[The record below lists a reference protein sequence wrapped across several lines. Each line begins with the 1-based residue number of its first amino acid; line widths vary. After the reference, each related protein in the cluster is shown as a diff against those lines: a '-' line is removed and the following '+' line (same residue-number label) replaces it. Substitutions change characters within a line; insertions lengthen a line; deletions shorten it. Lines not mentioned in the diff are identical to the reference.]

1 MRDRW
6 ARGSGPSDAGMG
18 SDKKRMR
25 RAGCLESEP
34 DGGRQ
39 EEEAE
44 ARRRGEESQSRS
56 SLEREE
62 ICRERSGESELS
74 NLGGV
79 VVGFVRR
86 CCVDLRGV
94 GGARLGGIRRGGGD
108 LPEIGAACL
117 RSEMD
122 RVRESRRTGVPG
134 GGPPPQRRRLR
145 SGGGGGG
152 PRDSPRSERRRG
164 ERLMLNGGGGG
175 GRDDGDETS
184 DESLGDDDDDADEE
198 LPASAPRYPPVQRRS
213 PSTAQPPS
221 PPQPGGGHH
230 HSSSS
235 SGGGGGGGG
244 YHNHHHH
251 GGQQQIRKGGSNPK
265 SPIVWKAADEMIG
278 VPVPRKARSA
288 STKRSSHEWSVHG
301 GVGSGAGDSSQIQRP
316 PSRPISPASGSTTGP
331 ARKKS
336 KQVGGGGSSG
346 ASGQAP
352 KQRLA
357 APSSAPPAAPPQ
369 PPPPKISKSPSF
381 IQEEI
386 EVAEVLFGLRQF
398 PGPPKPVENNH
409 KLELRD
415 ASEAKSGNSSPAPS
429 SSAARPSDTT
439 SHATIAP
446 KRKRPRLVKYEDDNR
461 PASPSKPELAEP
473 SSRPE
478 VLPASRSEAKAST
491 LLAATES
498 GTTTATAGA
507 QHEASREPEK
517 RDDHRSRDSEL
528 LAGESD
534 RRDHRT
540 ESRPEPPLQPPSGK
554 AESESATVVSESRN
568 GEATT
573 ATKIELASDGPRQEK
588 FCIDLMAPPPGKLS
602 PDRDGASDPDVD
614 KKGLD
619 SETDMVRR
627 GNSEKKDGERAR
639 RGLEINLE
647 DDKVQRIPAEELAPK
662 KLTLQL
668 DLEKPSVGEE
678 KSPSERRPQ
687 PTLQQQQ
694 QKSSKNE
701 TKHEKSAMPAV
712 TPPMPIPVGS
722 WLGSFPPFGYLGPVP
737 GLSAAGLH
745 HPMDVKPG
753 SSTGLQHAAL
763 LPPPPVRPK
772 RCATH
777 CFIAQQ
783 IQYNQRIAKMN
794 SFWPPAA
801 AAAAASRS
809 APFFGPRPFNMGV
822 VPPAEAASLLVNPM
836 QGSYPVR
843 AHAPLQESKAP
854 SMATPSFQGSLSKD
868 KAALNNAAVAESSQR
883 KQPLGHE
890 AQQSSPV
897 PTMLQGPA
905 FIFPFNQQHAAAA
918 AVAAANA
925 ANRVDDTK
933 PSGGSNAMP
942 PSATAH
948 TSAAN
953 PGAAA
958 MNLSFTNLQ
967 PDAQFLAII
976 QNGSYTF
983 PVAAHAGGP
992 PSYRGMAPPG
1002 PAVPFF
1008 NGHVYSSHMLHPSQQ
1023 QGAPPQNLQKAPMS
1037 SLSTS
1042 SQKHQPQQS
1051 QGLLG
1056 YSPNA
1061 NAAANNNSQSYS
1073 SGNQR
1078 PVVLPGLSHRHDIEK
1093 TVQDSPSSDD
1103 KSSHPQKGSYDHN
1116 YAVPVH
1122 LPNFALMPPNSAA
1135 NGQSDKKPS
1144 EHHLQ
1149 QLPPASRGQ
1158 GVRIDL
1164 ASSQPFV
1171 LPFGS
1176 VGAPGS
1182 APSGLDFSS
1191 LAQNHALFH
1200 QEAGRHGYPQLNF
1213 ATAQSVQA
1221 AQHKSQHHQVT
1232 GETKSLAGD
1241 SSTHNTV
1248 DSERKKSATA
1258 KYPGD
1263 SQQHSLS
1270 FSRQE
1275 SKSYVPPFLSGS
1287 TNESSSRTMSL
1298 IGSESSNTFTVGG
1311 KSTSASAPAATS
1323 AAAPSPSTIPQ
1334 QQQQQ
1339 QQQQHQQHFLQLH
1352 KQQQLMQHHHL
1363 NSRPRSAAPSNTG
1376 GYSDRMNMANFQGMM
1391 YPSSATQGGIPSQ
1404 SPQLKAS
1411 SARATGAPAGAASPG
1426 APPSNLI
1433 VMKNSGAHQQAKAPL
1448 QSLSTTNHQPQSSLN
1463 MSSSKMGP
1471 SMTNISAG
1479 GGDLSR
1485 SSNAPVA
1492 SGSPSN
1498 SVSKSTGASPPASGS
1513 AKGVPPAVQLP
1524 SPQQQSAKNPA
1535 STSGAKSTPTNHHY
1549 SSMPMSSILGQ
1560 QPNVQLASNSG
1571 SKQQS
1576 HMPSLKQQPFQQ
1588 GHFFISNAYT
1598 PQAPGATGGV
1608 SLGLYQKRSA
1618 DKTQQQVPHQQ
1629 SAMSAAAGN
1638 NMKTLHPP
1646 SGGFMH
1652 LTAASQSPSGVPH
1665 SHMSAAQLTFGS
1677 MPVSVKPSDQ
1687 KPAAGNRYGCRLLL
1701 SSLTLDG

>member
-1 MRDRW
+1 MERLRD
-6 ARGSGPSDAGMG
+6 
-18 SDKKRMR
+18 
-25 RAGCLESEP
+25 
-34 DGGRQ
+34 
-39 EEEAE
+39 
-44 ARRRGEESQSRS
+44 
-56 SLEREE
+56 
-62 ICRERSGESELS
+62 
-74 NLGGV
+74 
-79 VVGFVRR
+79 
-86 CCVDLRGV
+86 
-94 GGARLGGIRRGGGD
+94 
-108 LPEIGAACL
+108 
-117 RSEMD
+117 
-122 RVRESRRTGVPG
+122 SRRTGVSG
-134 GGPPPQRRRLR
+134 GGQPPPRRRLR
-145 SGGGGGG
+145 SNGGGGGAG

-164 ERLMLNGGGGG
+164 ERLMLNGSGG

-184 DESLGDDDDDADEE
+184 DESLGDDDEDADEE
-198 LPASAPRYPPVQRRS
+198 LAASAPRYPAVQRRS
-213 PSTAQPPS
+213 PSTAPPPS
-221 PPQPGGGHH
+221 PPQPSGGHH

-235 SGGGGGGGG
+235 SGGGGGG

-251 GGQQQIRKGGSNPK
+251 GGQQLIRKGGSNPK

-278 VPVPRKARSA
+278 VPVPRKARSV
-288 STKRSSHEWSVHG
+288 STKRSSHEWSAPG
-301 GVGSGAGDSSQIQRP
+301 GGSGGGSGSGAGDSVHIQRSS
-316 PSRPISPASGSTTGP
+316 SRPISPASASTTGP
-331 ARKKS
+331 ARKKL
-336 KQVGGGGSSG
+336 KQIVGGGSSG
-346 ASGQAP
+346 TPGQAQ
-352 KQRLA
+352 KQRPSPSL
-357 APSSAPPAAPPQ
+357 APSPA
-369 PPPPKISKSPSF
+369 PPPPPPSKISKSPSF

-386 EVAEVLFGLRQF
+386 EVAEVLFGLTMQF
-398 PGPPKPVENNH
+398 PCHPKPGESNH
-409 KLELRD
+409 KLEPRGD

-429 SSAARPSDTT
+429 SSAARPSDST
-439 SHATIAP
+439 SATIAP
-446 KRKRPRLVKYEDDNR
+446 KRKRPRLVKYDEDNR
-461 PASPSKPELAEP
+461 PASPAKPELAEP
-473 SSRPE
+473 SSSRPE
-478 VLPASRSEAKAST
+478 ALPTSRSEPKAAS
-491 LLAATES
+491 LSAATES

-517 RDDHRSRDSEL
+517 KDDHSRSRDSDL
-528 LAGESD
+528 RAGESD

-540 ESRPEPPLQPPSGK
+540 ESRTEPPPPPPTSGK
-554 AESESATVVSESRN
+554 PEGESATVVSEPRN

-573 ATKIELASDGPRQEK
+573 ATKTELASDGPRQEK
-588 FCIDLMAPPPGKLS
+588 FCIDLMAPPPGKQS
-602 PDRDGASDPDVD
+602 PDRDGVSDAEAD

-619 SETDMVRR
+619 SGIDKVWR
-627 GNSEKKDGERAR
+627 GNSEKKDGERLR
-639 RGLEINLE
+639 RGVEINLE

-662 KLTLQL
+662 KHTLQL
-668 DLEKPSVGEE
+668 DLEKPGLGATY
-678 KSPSERRPQ
+678 KSPSERRPQQ

-694 QKSSKNE
+694 QKSCKNE
-701 TKHEKSAMPAV
+701 PKHEKSGNHNSALLFADLQCPAV

-737 GLSAAGLH
+737 GLSAAGIH

-753 SSTGLQHAAL
+753 SSGGLQHAAL

-783 IQYNQRIAKMN
+783 IQYNQRITKMN

-801 AAAAASRS
+801 AAAAAAAAGRS
-809 APFFGPRPFNMGV
+809 APLFGPRPFNMGV
-822 VPPAEAASLLVNPM
+822 VPPAEAASILVNPM

-854 SMATPSFQGSLSKD
+854 SMATAPFQGSLSKD
-868 KAALNNAAVAESSQR
+868 KATMNNAAVAESSQR
-883 KQPLGHE
+883 KQPSSHE

-897 PTMLQGPA
+897 PNMLQGPA

-925 ANRVDDTK
+925 AK
-933 PSGGSNAMP
+933 PSGGSNAVP

-953 PGAAA
+953 LGAAA
-958 MNLSFTNLQ
+958 MNLSFGNFPTTA
-967 PDAQFLAII
+967 DAQFLAIL
-976 QNGSYTF
+976 QNGGYPF

-1002 PAVPFF
+1002 PGVPFF
-1008 NGHVYSSHMLHPSQQ
+1008 NGHVYSSHMVHPSQQ
-1023 QGAPPQNLQKAPMS
+1023 QGAPPQNLQKASMS

-1056 YSPNA
+1056 YAPNA
-1061 NAAANNNSQSYS
+1061 NAAAAANNSQSYS

-1078 PVVLPGLSHRHDIEK
+1078 PVLLPGLSHRQDSEK
-1093 TVQDSPSSDD
+1093 TVQDGTSLDD

-1122 LPNFALMPPNSAA
+1122 LPNFALMPPTSTAG
-1135 NGQSDKKPS
+1135 GQSDKKLS
-1144 EHHLQ
+1144 DHHLQ

-1164 ASSQPFV
+1164 ASSQPFL

-1191 LAQNHALFH
+1191 LAQTHALFQNQ

-1213 ATAQSVQA
+1213 AAAQSVQA

-1241 SSTHNTV
+1241 STHNTV
-1248 DSERKKSATA
+1248 DSERKKSAAA
-1258 KYPGD
+1258 KYPSD

-1275 SKSYVPPFLSGS
+1275 NKSYVSPFFSGS
-1287 TNESSSRTMSL
+1287 TNDGSSRTLSL
-1298 IGSESSNTFTVGG
+1298 IGPESSNVFGLGG
-1311 KSTSASAPAATS
+1311 KSASASAPAATS
-1323 AAAPSPSTIPQ
+1323 ATALSPTTIPQ

-1339 QQQQHQQHFLQLH
+1339 QQQQHFLQLH
-1352 KQQQLMQHHHL
+1352 KQQQLIQYPHL
-1363 NSRPRSAAPSNTG
+1363 NSRPRSATPSNTG

-1391 YPSSATQGGIPSQ
+1391 YPSSAAQGGAPSQ
-1404 SPQLKAS
+1404 SQLKAS
-1411 SARATGAPAGAASPG
+1411 SARATGAPAGAASSG

-1433 VMKNSGAHQQAKAPL
+1433 VMKNSGLHQQQAKAPL
-1448 QSLSTTNHQPQSSLN
+1448 QSISTTNHQPQSSLN

-1471 SMTNISAG
+1471 ITNISTG

-1498 SVSKSTGASPPASGS
+1498 SVSKSTGGSPPASGS
-1513 AKGVPPAVQLP
+1513 AKGVPPVVQLS

-1535 STSGAKSTPTNHHY
+1535 SSSGAKSTPTNHY
-1549 SSMPMSSILGQ
+1549 IMPSILGQ
-1560 QPNVQLASNSG
+1560 QPNVSPASNSG

-1576 HMPSLKQQPFQQ
+1576 HIPSLKQQPFQQ
-1588 GHFFISNAYT
+1588 GHFFISNAYA
-1598 PQAPGATGGV
+1598 PQAPVAAGGV
-1608 SLGLYQKRSA
+1608 ALGFYQKRSA

-1629 SAMSAAAGN
+1629 SAMSAASSN
-1638 NMKTLHPP
+1638 NMKVLHPP
-1646 SGGFMH
+1646 PGGFMH
-1652 LTAASQSPSGVPH
+1652 SQSPSGVPH
-1665 SHMSAAQLTFGS
+1665 SHMSAAQLNFG
-1677 MPVSVKPSDQ
+1677 PVSVKPTSDQ
-1687 KPAAGNRYGCRLLL
+1687 KPAAGNALALFYPPTFT
-1701 SSLTLDG
+1701 SL

>member
-1 MRDRW
+1 
-6 ARGSGPSDAGMG
+6 
-18 SDKKRMR
+18 
-25 RAGCLESEP
+25 
-34 DGGRQ
+34 
-39 EEEAE
+39 
-44 ARRRGEESQSRS
+44 
-56 SLEREE
+56 
-62 ICRERSGESELS
+62 
-74 NLGGV
+74 
-79 VVGFVRR
+79 
-86 CCVDLRGV
+86 
-94 GGARLGGIRRGGGD
+94 
-108 LPEIGAACL
+108 
-117 RSEMD
+117 MD
-122 RVRESRRTGVPG
+122 RLRDSRRTGVSG
-134 GGPPPQRRRLR
+134 GGPPPPRRRLR

-152 PRDSPRSERRRG
+152 GGGPRDSPLSERRRG
-164 ERLMLNGGGGG
+164 ERLMLNGGGG

-198 LPASAPRYPPVQRRS
+198 LAASAPRYPPVQRRS

-221 PPQPGGGHH
+221 PPQPSGGHH

-235 SGGGGGGGG
+235 SGGGGG

-251 GGQQQIRKGGSNPK
+251 GGQQLIRKGASNPK
-265 SPIVWKAADEMIG
+265 SPVVWKAADEMIG

-288 STKRSSHEWSVHG
+288 STKRSSHEWSAPG
-301 GVGSGAGDSSQIQRP
+301 GGSSGGGGSGAGDSLQIQRSS
-316 PSRPISPASGSTTGP
+316 SRPISPASGSTTGP
-331 ARKKS
+331 ARKKL
-336 KQVGGGGSSG
+336 KQVGGGGSSS
-346 ASGQAP
+346 APGQAP
-352 KQRLA
+352 KQRPSL
-357 APSSAPPAAPPQ
+357 SSAPSAAPPQ
-369 PPPPKISKSPSF
+369 PPPSKISKSPSF

-386 EVAEVLFGLRQF
+386 EVAEVLFGLTMQF
-398 PGPPKPVENNH
+398 PCHPKPGESNH
-409 KLELRD
+409 KLEPRD

-429 SSAARPSDTT
+429 SSAARPSDST
-439 SHATIAP
+439 SATIAP
-446 KRKRPRLVKYEDDNR
+446 KRKRPRLVKYDEDNR
-461 PASPSKPELAEP
+461 PASPAKPELAEP
-473 SSRPE
+473 SSSRPE
-478 VLPASRSEAKAST
+478 ALPASRSEAKVSSVS
-491 LLAATES
+491 AATES
-498 GTTTATAGA
+498 STTTATAGA

-517 RDDHRSRDSEL
+517 KDDHSRSRDSEL
-528 LAGESD
+528 RAGESD

-540 ESRPEPPLQPPSGK
+540 ESRTEPPQPPPPPPPNSGK
-554 AESESATVVSESRN
+554 PEAESATVVSEPRN

-573 ATKIELASDGPRQEK
+573 ATKTELASDGPRQEK
-588 FCIDLMAPPPGKLS
+588 FCIDLMAPPPGKQS
-602 PDRDGASDPDVD
+602 PDRDGASDAEAD

-619 SETDMVRR
+619 SEIDMVGR
-627 GNSEKKDGERAR
+627 GNSEKKDGERLR
-639 RGLEINLE
+639 RGIEINLE

-662 KLTLQL
+662 KHSLQL
-668 DLEKPSVGEE
+668 DLEKPSLGDE
-678 KSPSERRPQ
+678 KSPSERRLQQ
-687 PTLQQQQ
+687 PALQQQQ
-694 QKSSKNE
+694 QKSFKNE
-701 TKHEKSAMPAV
+701 PKHEKSAMPAV

-737 GLSAAGLH
+737 GLSAAGIH

-763 LPPPPVRPK
+763 LPPPVRPK

-783 IQYNQRIAKMN
+783 IQYNQQITKMN

-801 AAAAASRS
+801 AAAAAAAGRS
-809 APFFGPRPFNMGV
+809 APLFGPRPFNMGV

-854 SMATPSFQGSLSKD
+854 SMATAPFQGSLSKD
-868 KAALNNAAVAESSQR
+868 KATMNNAAVAESSQR
-883 KQPLGHE
+883 KQPSSHE
-890 AQQSSPV
+890 SQQSSPV
-897 PTMLQGPA
+897 PNMLQGPA

-925 ANRVDDTK
+925 AK
-933 PSGGSNAMP
+933 PSGGSNAVP

-958 MNLSFTNLQ
+958 MNLSFGNFPTVA
-967 PDAQFLAII
+967 DAQFLAFI
-976 QNGSYTF
+976 QNGSYPF

-1002 PAVPFF
+1002 PGVPFF

-1056 YSPNA
+1056 YAPNA
-1061 NAAANNNSQSYS
+1061 NAAAAANNSQSYS

-1078 PVVLPGLSHRHDIEK
+1078 PMLLPGLAHRQDSEK
-1093 TVQDSPSSDD
+1093 TLQDGPLLDD

-1122 LPNFALMPPNSAA
+1122 LPNFALMPPSTAG
-1135 NGQSDKKPS
+1135 GQSDKKLS
-1144 EHHLQ
+1144 DHHLQ

-1164 ASSQPFV
+1164 ASSQPFL

-1191 LAQNHALFH
+1191 LAQTHALFQNQ

-1213 ATAQSVQA
+1213 AAAQSVQA

-1248 DSERKKSATA
+1248 DSERKKSAAA
-1258 KYPGD
+1258 KYPSD

-1275 SKSYVPPFLSGS
+1275 TKSYVPPFFSGS
-1287 TNESSSRTMSL
+1287 TNEGSSRTLSL
-1298 IGSESSNTFTVGG
+1298 IGPESSNAFGLGG
-1311 KSTSASAPAATS
+1311 KSASASAPAATS
-1323 AAAPSPSTIPQ
+1323 APAPSPTTIPQ

-1339 QQQQHQQHFLQLH
+1339 QQQHFLPLH
-1352 KQQQLMQHHHL
+1352 KQQQLIQYPHL
-1363 NSRPRSAAPSNTG
+1363 NSRPRSATPSNTG

-1391 YPSSATQGGIPSQ
+1391 YPSSAAQGGAPSQ
-1404 SPQLKAS
+1404 SQLKAS
-1411 SARATGAPAGAASPG
+1411 SARATGASAGATSSG

-1433 VMKNSGAHQQAKAPL
+1433 VMKNGGLHQQQAKAPL

-1471 SMTNISAG
+1471 ITNISTG

-1498 SVSKSTGASPPASGS
+1498 SVSKSTGGSPPASGS

-1535 STSGAKSTPTNHHY
+1535 STSGAKSTPTNHY
-1549 SSMPMSSILGQ
+1549 SMPSILGQ
-1560 QPNVQLASNSG
+1560 QPNVSPASNSG

-1576 HMPSLKQQPFQQ
+1576 HVPSLKQQPFQQ
-1588 GHFFISNAYT
+1588 GHFFISNAYA
-1598 PQAPGATGGV
+1598 PQAPGAAGGV
-1608 SLGLYQKRSA
+1608 ALGFYQKRSA

-1629 SAMSAAAGN
+1629 SAMSAASSN
-1638 NMKTLHPP
+1638 NMKALHPP

-1652 LTAASQSPSGVPH
+1652 SQSPSGVPH
-1665 SHMSAAQLTFGS
+1665 SHMSAAQLNFG
-1677 MPVSVKPSDQ
+1677 PVSLKPTSDQ
-1687 KPAAGNRYGCRLLL
+1687 KPASGK
-1701 SSLTLDG
+1701 